1 MNPKILELHTRA
13 ANQYHEALWDSPA
26 AEYLSKRGILDGA
39 EVFKLGYVAEP
50 APGHED
56 RIKHHLSIPYITE
69 AGDRKSTRLNS
80 SHTDISRM
88 PSSA

>member
-39 EVFKLGYVAEP
+39 EVFKLGYEIGRAHV
-50 APGHED
+50 
-56 RIKHHLSIPYITE
+56 
-69 AGDRKSTRLNS
+69 
-80 SHTDISRM
+80 
-88 PSSA
+88 